1 MAYSKTFTA
10 EQLHRIYNVHLRIC
24 QMRGISLVS
33 AEGRA
38 VAKRLFAEFSGAEL
52 EDEILKKFLC

>member
-1 MAYSKTFTA
+1 
-10 EQLHRIYNVHLRIC
+10 
-24 QMRGISLVS
+24 MRGISLVS
-33 AEGRA
+33 EEGRA